1 MTPPNQTTFP
11 VMLAEF
17 MKQHGL
23 SVRQIASAMACSE
36 ATLNRVL
43 NDSTLATDEMLG
55 QGKLLIDL
63 GFIRFSKLTNAER
76 ENLLAKVG
84 VVGGGGVAG
93 VCAVSSAVAGAS
105 GAGMASGLAAAGGV
119 VGGGMAAGIVVAAA
133 IPLACAGIGYAIFR
147 AAKYVVSERQLNA
160 DALDPKWE
168 TPRKQTRML
177 QTVVIEKDALWE
189 TPRKHE
195 EDDDFD
201 DDSEHA

>member
-1 MTPPNQTTFP
+1 MTAPNQTNFS

-23 SVRQIASAMACSE
+23 SARSIANAFTCSE

-43 NDSTLATDEMLG
+43 NGSTLATEEMLR

-63 GFIRFSKLTNAER
+63 GFIRYSKLTTAER

-105 GAGMASGLAAAGGV
+105 GAGMASGLAAAGSV

-147 AAKYVVSERQLNA
+147 AANYVVSERQLNA
-160 DALDPKWE
+160 DAHDSKWE
-168 TPRKQTRML
+168 MSHKQPRMQQTIA
-177 QTVVIEKDALWE
+177 IEKAAQWE

-195 EDDDFD
+195 DDDDYD
-201 DDSEHA
+201 DDEHS